1 MPIRRRFVV
10 LANSHKNIPGRCLA
24 GRLLDADDRPGA
36 WIRPVSN
43 RPGGEVLAEHVLT
56 PGGTAIDLLHVVQVP
71 LERHLA
77 SRTHPE
83 DWLIAANEPW
93 RVERRLHPHDL
104 ERFVEAPAGLW
115 LDPSQPDDMVSS
127 DFLVRDGGHQT
138 LYLVLPERF
147 AYELSTIA
155 VAGSDRP
162 RRQRL
167 ARFTFRAREYL
178 FAVTDPTFLHRYQS
192 TFPKLGEPP
201 AVLHPE
207 RSDGLLLCVSLT
219 PAMDGVHQK
228 LVAAVIEN

>member
-24 GRLLDADDRPGA
+24 GRLLEDNDRPGA

-43 RPGGEVLAEHVLT
+43 RPGGEVLSEHVLT
-56 PGGTAIDLLHVVQVP
+56 PGGAAFDLLHVVRVP
-71 LERHLA
+71 LDRHIA

-83 DWLIAANEPW
+83 DWLIAAGEPW
-93 RVERRLHPHDL
+93 RLERRLHPYEL
-104 ERFVEAPAGLW
+104 ERFVEEPANLW
-115 LDPSQPDDMVSS
+115 LDASQPDDMVSS
-127 DFLVRDGGHQT
+127 EALIGGGGHQT
-138 LYLVLPERF
+138 LYLIRPEGF

-167 ARFTFRAREYL
+167 ARFSYRDREYT
-178 FAVTDPTFLHRYQS
+178 FAVTDPAFLHRYQH
-192 TFPKLGEPP
+192 TFPKLGEPA
-201 AVLHPE
+201 AVLQPQ

-219 PAMDGVHQK
+219 PAMEGVHQK
-228 LVAAVIEN
+228 LVAAVIED